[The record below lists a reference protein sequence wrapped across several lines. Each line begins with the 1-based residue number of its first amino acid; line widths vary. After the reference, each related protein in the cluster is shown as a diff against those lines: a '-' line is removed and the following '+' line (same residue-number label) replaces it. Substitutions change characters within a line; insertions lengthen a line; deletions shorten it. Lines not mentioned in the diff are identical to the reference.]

1 MKKYNYIMFYF
12 LFLLIAFTSVSCS
25 EEDEGTLQKYPA
37 PTITEFSPSEGLPTS
52 VVTIKGSEFGNERTE
67 RIGRVYFGGVEA
79 TEYVSWSDNEI
90 QVRVPEGGITG
101 PITLW
106 VHKNSVQ
113 TSSDFT
119 CVPGAEITGITPSP
133 AFPGGTIEIIGR
145 NFQYFLDKG
154 LTAEDII
161 VEFASEEGTVITTAE
176 EFISTKV
183 VAQVPLDAKGGT
195 VSVSFG
201 DYQKVTGPELPLAG
215 DIKFVFSEYVETS
228 GSISVADGNIDSTK
242 DGAYVIFKFTSE
254 ATGLFDV
261 YTMAATTK
269 DGSSLNVNI
278 GDNLTVL
285 KTQALNDDLTRELV
299 NGGSWTNDSKATYGP
314 FYLEEGK
321 EYYLKLTFLQEN
333 SGTWVGNV
341 HEMGLTLSSDQSQ
354 TPVNPGGGGS
364 DVDYVIFQHNFN
376 SGTSYYPFRDAWAWE
391 PNYIKI
397 VDQCLEFY
405 YNYQALQND
414 DRRERRGCE
423 VTCDFKTTSEGWYGF
438 KIFLP
443 EGKFPMD
450 ESGIIIAQIFNQGCK
465 NCWAGHV
472 SIDKGSLKLSHR
484 KAMIDPTVGDLG
496 KLETNKWYSVVVYFK
511 AGKNGK
517 GRLKAWIGDD
527 MVESSPVYDSGSC
540 DFGYGHWV
548 NDDTLDD
555 TGTNPECPGYN
566 GTYDA
571 LGCKFGLYVTN
582 KTDITIRFDDI
593 KALQGNPSGAFD
605 IVKPKQ

>member
-314 FYLEEGK
+314 FYLED
-321 EYYLKLTFLQEN
+321 LN
-333 SGTWVGNV
+333 SA
-341 HEMGLTLSSDQSQ
+341 TL
-354 TPVNPGGGGS
+354 
-364 DVDYVIFQHNFN
+364 
-376 SGTSYYPFRDAWAWE
+376 
-391 PNYIKI
+391 
-397 VDQCLEFY
+397 L
-405 YNYQALQND
+405 
-414 DRRERRGCE
+414 
-423 VTCDFKTTSEGWYGF
+423 
-438 KIFLP
+438 
-443 EGKFPMD
+443 
-450 ESGIIIAQIFNQGCK
+450 
-465 NCWAGHV
+465 
-472 SIDKGSLKLSHR
+472 
-484 KAMIDPTVGDLG
+484 
-496 KLETNKWYSVVVYFK
+496 
-511 AGKNGK
+511 
-517 GRLKAWIGDD
+517 
-527 MVESSPVYDSGSC
+527 
-540 DFGYGHWV
+540 
-548 NDDTLDD
+548 
-555 TGTNPECPGYN
+555 
-566 GTYDA
+566 
-571 LGCKFGLYVTN
+571 
-582 KTDITIRFDDI
+582 
-593 KALQGNPSGAFD
+593 
-605 IVKPKQ
+605 